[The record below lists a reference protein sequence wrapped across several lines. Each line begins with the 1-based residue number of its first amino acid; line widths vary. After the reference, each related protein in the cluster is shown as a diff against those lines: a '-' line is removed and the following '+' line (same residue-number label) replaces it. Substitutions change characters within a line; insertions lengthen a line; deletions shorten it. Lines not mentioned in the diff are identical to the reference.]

1 MEKLMR
7 KIVEEALKIDALY
20 RTFRVVEEQLS
31 FLRDT
36 KSPIYK
42 NRENPWTYYGD
53 NVLIVEDLEN
63 MILPNFTDAF
73 IIQRAKETLEDYN
86 EEGHSRNNSGS
97 DNPKERREWK
107 AQVGKIDA
115 FVKKWSSQ

>member
-1 MEKLMR
+1 MR
-7 KIVEEALKIDALY
+7 KIVEEALKIDSLY

-42 NRENPWTYYGD
+42 NRENTCTYYGD

-86 EEGHSRNNSGS
+86 E
-97 DNPKERREWK
+97 
-107 AQVGKIDA
+107 
-115 FVKKWSSQ
+115 